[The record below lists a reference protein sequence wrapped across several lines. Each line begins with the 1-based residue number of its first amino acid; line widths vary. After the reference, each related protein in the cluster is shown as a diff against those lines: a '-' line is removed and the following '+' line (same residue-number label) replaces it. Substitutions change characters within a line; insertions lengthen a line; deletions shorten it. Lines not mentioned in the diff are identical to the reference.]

1 MAITQGLC
9 TSFKVQMLN
18 AEHAFGT
25 TVVRAST
32 TPDVFK
38 IALYTSAADLGPNTT
53 VYTTSGE
60 VPNGS
65 GYTTGGK
72 TLTSTQPSSSEGV
85 AYLDFSDA
93 VWNASSITAR
103 GALIYNSTQGNKA
116 VAVLNFGAD
125 RQSSSGD
132 FIVQF
137 PANNAGNAIIRVT

>member
-85 AYLDFSDA
+85 AYLDFSD
-93 VWNASSITAR
+93 VIWSASSITAR